1 MSEIDW
7 LDDEEERG
15 IESNKEGARA
25 MTDDK
30 LIEAAKRISNYCRTQ
45 KCNKKCD
52 YWDDIDEYCLVAQ
65 KIFGDVVKPKDWY
78 LRKDK

>member
-30 LIEAAKRISNYCRTQ
+30 LIEAAKLLRDNCEEHDCSECIFWQIRGWGGCELQFTA
-45 KCNKKCD
+45 KH
-52 YWDDIDEYCLVAQ
+52 WDMPEVQDND
-65 KIFGDVVKPKDWY
+65 
-78 LRKDK
+78 